1 MTYPGPDDNHGG
13 GGRRLWLWAVF
24 LGILLA
30 LVIGLYA
37 LSLYDPSLLRSEGG
51 VQRVVYLIAILILVG
66 PALFVGRLSRNFR
79 NLAIWG
85 VAIMVAVAG
94 YTYWQRGQVDIAT
107 VKAELAPQTARV
119 STPSEAHFVA
129 NRNGDFFVEAEVQ
142 GTRVVFLVDT
152 GASDVVLSR
161 DDAVR
166 VGFRPERLNYTQR
179 YMTANGPIFGA
190 PIRIEWMTVG
200 GIDIG
205 NVAASV
211 PDTDLSTSLLGM
223 SFLNRLG
230 GFSVRDGMLT
240 LTK

>member
-1 MTYPGPDDNHGG
+1 
-13 GGRRLWLWAVF
+13 LWAVL
-24 LGILLA
+24 LGILLT

-37 LSLYDPSLLRSEGG
+37 LSLYDPSLLRSESGL
-51 VQRVVYLIAILILVG
+51 QRLIYLIAILILVG

-107 VKAELAPQTARV
+107 VKAELAPQTGTV

-129 NRNGDFFVEAEVQ
+129 NRNGDFVIEAEVQ

-152 GASDVVLSR
+152 GASDVVLSP

-166 VGFRPERLNYTQR
+166 VGFRPERLNYTKR

-200 GIDIG
+200 GIDVS
-205 NVAASV
+205 NVSASV
-211 PDTDLSTSLLGM
+211 PNSDLSTSLLGM